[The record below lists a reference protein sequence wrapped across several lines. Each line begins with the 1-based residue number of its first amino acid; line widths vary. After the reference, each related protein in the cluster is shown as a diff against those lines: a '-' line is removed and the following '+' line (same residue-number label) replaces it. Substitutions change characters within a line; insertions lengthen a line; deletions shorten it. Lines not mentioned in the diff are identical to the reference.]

1 MIPMV
6 DLRAKPYYL
15 SDEDIAWVENTIA
28 SMTDEEKVGQLFWQL
43 TAGNSEEY
51 LQELM
56 EKYHLGGCRY
66 NGMPGQMVLNQNR
79 LLQKYA
85 KVPVFIACNPEQG
98 GNGVCPDGTFVSSQ
112 VKIGATR
119 KPEYAQAMGRVSG
132 AQIKATG
139 CNMAFA
145 PVVDI
150 TYNWECEEVL
160 ARAYGND
167 HELVATMGKAYMD
180 GLHETE
186 GVYCCAKHFPGN
198 GQDYRDA
205 HMSNNVNHFT
215 HDKWMATYGHV
226 YKTLIDGGLD
236 AIMGGHIL
244 MPEYMQEINP
254 DITPDTIMPGTLC
267 KEIMTGLL
275 RDELGFNGMVVTDA
289 SHMVGMTNRMKRVD
303 MLPAAI
309 NAGCDMFLFFN
320 DPQED
325 FDTMLNAYKTGI
337 ISEERIV
344 EALTRILGLKAAK
357 GMHKMAKEALCGTDE
372 ELAAALTN
380 PEFKAVAPAISKDAL
395 TLVKYK
401 DEGILPLSPEK
412 TKRVMIVNVK
422 GPESPMG
429 KLAAIAMG
437 GGAQKKTP
445 VEKFCDKLNEKGF
458 DAFIYE
464 SPLDKMMKEVA
475 AGKPFNLN
483 LYFAGK
489 NAISEFVSGM
499 DIVITFFNVANGH
512 PVFGMSKG
520 GGEIPWYVH
529 EIPVVGISVNKP
541 TMLADAPML
550 RTYINTY
557 DSNEDTL
564 DALVDALLT
573 GPEAFKGAD
582 PIDSYCGMYDTHM

>member
-1 MIPMV
+1 MV

-15 SDEDIAWVENTIA
+15 SDEDIEWVENTIA
-28 SMTDEEKVGQLFWQL
+28 SMTKEEKVGQLFWQL
-43 TAGNSEEY
+43 TAGNTEEY

-79 LLQKYA
+79 ILQKYA

-112 VKIGATR
+112 VKIGATG
-119 KPEYAQAMGRVSG
+119 KNEYAQAMGRISG

-160 ARAYGND
+160 SRAYGND
-167 HELVATMGKAYMD
+167 PKMVADMGKAFMD

-205 HMSNNVNHFT
+205 HMSNNVNHFG
-215 HDKWMATYGHV
+215 HDDWMASYGHV
-226 YKTLIDGGLD
+226 YKTLIDSGLD

-254 DITPDTIMPGTLC
+254 AITPDTIMPGTLC
-267 KEIMTGLL
+267 KEIMTDLL
-275 RDELGFNGMVVTDA
+275 RGELGFNGMVVTDA
-289 SHMVGMTNRMKRVD
+289 SHMVGMTNRMKRKD

-320 DPQED
+320 DPEED
-325 FDTMLNAYKTGI
+325 FSTMLNAYETGI
-337 ISEERIV
+337 ISEERMV

-357 GMHKMAKEALCGTDE
+357 GMHKIAKDALCGSDE
-372 ELAAALTN
+372 ELVAALQN
-380 PEFKAVAPAISKDAL
+380 PEFKTVAPAISKDAL

-401 DEGILPLSPEK
+401 DEGVLPLSPEK
-412 TKRVMIVNVK
+412 TKRIMIVNVK
-422 GPESPMG
+422 GSDSPMA

-437 GGAQKKTP
+437 GGAGKKTP

-499 DIVITFFNVANGH
+499 DLVITFFNVANGH

-529 EIPVVGISVNKP
+529 EIPVVGISVNKH

-557 DSNEDTL
+557 DSNDDTL
-564 DALVDALLT
+564 DALVDALLE
-573 GPEAFKGAD
+573 GPDAFKGTD

>member
-1 MIPMV
+1 MV

-28 SMTDEEKVGQLFWQL
+28 SMTPEEKVGQLFWQL

-51 LQELM
+51 LRELM

-66 NGMPGQMVLNQNR
+66 NGMPGQVLLNQNR
-79 LLQKYA
+79 TFQKYA
-85 KVPVFIACNPEQG
+85 KVPVFIACNPEKG
-98 GNGVCPDGTFVSSQ
+98 GDGVCVDGTQVAHQ

-132 AQIKATG
+132 AQIKAAG

-160 ARAYGND
+160 MRAYGND

-180 GLHETE
+180 GLHETD
-186 GVYCCAKHFPGN
+186 GVFCCAKHFPGN

-205 HMSNNVNHFT
+205 HLSNNVNHFT

-244 MPEYMQEINP
+244 MPEYMAEIDPSINA
-254 DITPDTIMPGTLC
+254 DTIMPGTLC
-267 KEIMTGLL
+267 KEIMTDLL
-275 RDELGFNGMVVTDA
+275 RGELGFNGMVVTDA
-289 SHMVGMTNRMKRVD
+289 SHMVGMTNRMKRKD

-320 DPQED
+320 DPAED
-325 FDTMLNAYKTGI
+325 FETMLNAYNTGI
-337 ISEERIV
+337 IGEERMTV
-344 EALTRILGLKAAK
+344 ALTRILGLKASR
-357 GMHKMAKEALCGTDE
+357 GMHKKSLEELCGTDE
-372 ELAAALTN
+372 ALKEALSN
-380 PEFKAVAPAISKDAL
+380 PEFKTYAPAVTRDAL

-401 DEGILPLSPEK
+401 DEGVLPLSPEK
-412 TKRVMIVNVK
+412 TKRIMLVNIK
-422 GPESPMG
+422 GPETPMG
-429 KLAAIAMG
+429 RLMKLAMAG
-437 GGAQKKTP
+437 RGPQKSP
-445 VEKFCDKLNEKGF
+445 VEKLCEKLNERGF
-458 DAFIYE
+458 EAFIYE
-464 SPLDKMMKEVA
+464 SPLDKMVKQVE
-475 AGKPFNLN
+475 AGGKMDLN

-489 NAISEFVSGM
+489 NAISDFVAGQ
-499 DIVITFFNVANGH
+499 DLVISFFDVAGGH
-512 PVFGMSKG
+512 PTFGMSKG

-529 EIPVVGISVNKP
+529 ELPVIGISVNKP

-564 DALVDALLT
+564 NALVDALLT
-573 GPEAFKGAD
+573 GPEAFKGTD
-582 PIDSYCGMYDTHM
+582 PIDSYCGMFDTHM